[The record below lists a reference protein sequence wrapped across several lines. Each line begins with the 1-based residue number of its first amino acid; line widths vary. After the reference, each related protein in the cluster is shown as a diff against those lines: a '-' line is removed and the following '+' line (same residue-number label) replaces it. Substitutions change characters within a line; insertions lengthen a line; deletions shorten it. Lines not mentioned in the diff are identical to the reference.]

1 MAFSPI
7 RYDRLDNE
15 MGDAELRLVRQ
26 RTQEFYDDDEAV
38 IGYRSRALN
47 KIEEMI
53 KQNLNSEGSSPN
65 KKIDMSVIER
75 IKSMR
80 SQSREHDSESL
91 AKKRE
96 DIIKEVQENHEE
108 KGVRF
113 E

>member
-1 MAFSPI
+1 
-7 RYDRLDNE
+7 
-15 MGDAELRLVRQ
+15 MGDSELRLIRQ
-26 RTQEFYDDDEAV
+26 RTQEFYDDNEVV
-38 IGYRSRALN
+38 IGYRSRTLN

-53 KQNLNSEGSSPN
+53 KQNLNSESSSPS

-96 DIIKEVQENHEE
+96 DIIKEVQKNHDEN
-108 KGVRF
+108 GVRP
-113 E
+113 